1 MFILSQ
7 IQKNN
12 IYIQA
17 HFLQPLIDSTT
28 QNQFKSKFNILLRY
42 GSKQTPLSFPHVYSH
57 MLDLR

>member
-7 IQKNN
+7 IHKNN

-28 QNQFKSKFNILLRY
+28 QSIQEQI
-42 GSKQTPLSFPHVYSH
+42 
-57 MLDLR
+57 